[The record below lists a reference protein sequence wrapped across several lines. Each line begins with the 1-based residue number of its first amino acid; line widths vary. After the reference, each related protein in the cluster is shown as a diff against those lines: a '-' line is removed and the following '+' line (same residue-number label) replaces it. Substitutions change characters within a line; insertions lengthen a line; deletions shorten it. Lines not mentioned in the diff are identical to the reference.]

1 MSAIITPYVVNETGV
16 AVFPVDK
23 PTSNYIGAG
32 RRFLISPLPREQAEN
47 TPDGVVDLNYS
58 LVANQSLAPFFQSER
73 VFNALGGEDSLV
85 HWVSTNIHDCQAHDK
100 RDCSH
105 QLTTHFYNGS
115 AVRLCWKHD
124 AEYMM
129 KGYGKLEDQLSRNRA
144 NWIMNWAASE
154 LKLPPDRDLSM
165 VELTFWAIRRNLKD
179 ELPDEAGRIAFC
191 QPKTEIPTGTL
202 KESDITWEH
211 STRELVDIT
220 AEQIVNLSVDEDSG
234 LLYMRRPKAVLGKSP
249 AYLRFVVS
257 RPCIGCGG
265 KVNHPFMYRARS
277 LNEHDRWAVPLCDD
291 CARSAENDVRA
302 WEKAH
307 GIRLYVAANQL
318 FDFAIERGVITFN
331 N

>member
-1 MSAIITPYVVNETGV
+1 M
-16 AVFPVDK
+16 
-23 PTSNYIGAG
+23 
-32 RRFLISPLPREQAEN
+32 
-47 TPDGVVDLNYS
+47 
-58 LVANQSLAPFFQSER
+58 LA
-73 VFNALGGEDSLV
+73 A
-85 HWVSTNIHDCQAHDK
+85 W
-100 RDCSH
+100 
-105 QLTTHFYNGS
+105 
-115 AVRLCWKHD
+115 
-124 AEYMM
+124 
-129 KGYGKLEDQLSRNRA
+129 
-144 NWIMNWAASE
+144 
-154 LKLPPDRDLSM
+154 
-165 VELTFWAIRRNLKD
+165 
-179 ELPDEAGRIAFC
+179 EAGRIAFC